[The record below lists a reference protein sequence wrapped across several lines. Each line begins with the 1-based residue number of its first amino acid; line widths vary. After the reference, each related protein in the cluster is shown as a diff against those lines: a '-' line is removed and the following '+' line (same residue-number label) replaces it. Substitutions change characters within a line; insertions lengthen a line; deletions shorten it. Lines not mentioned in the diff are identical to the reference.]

1 MTLVPSVTSAPAGNV
16 TFVVKN
22 TGTVDHE
29 MIVLKTDL
37 PADKLPVVDAGDPP
51 AKVTSGAVKVD
62 EAHNIGETG
71 DPNLKPG
78 TSRTFTVKN
87 MVAGNY
93 VLVCNVADH
102 YVKGMHAAFTVK

>member
-1 MTLVPSVTSAPAGNV
+1 MTLVPSVTSVPAGNV

-29 MIVLKTDL
+29 MIVLKTNL
-37 PADKLPVVDAGDPP
+37 PAGELPVIDAGDPP

-62 EAHNIGETG
+62 EADSVGETG

-78 TSRTFTVKN
+78 SSRTFTVKN
-87 MVAGNY
+87 MVAGKY

-102 YVKGMHAAFTVK
+102 YMKGMRAAFTVK